1 MESLRLQKPFEVT
14 KSNHP
19 PSSSTVLTAEPRPQ
33 VPHPWVW
40 FFGHFRNGDSLQA
53 CPWQPVLMLD
63 NPLPEEISPNTQSKH
78 ALVQPQ
84 AVSPCPVTCYVE
96 ETPGEDEPT
105 WLQTP

>member
-1 MESLRLQKPFEVT
+1 
-14 KSNHP
+14 
-19 PSSSTVLTAEPRPQ
+19 
-33 VPHPWVW
+33 
-40 FFGHFRNGDSLQA
+40 
-53 CPWQPVLMLD
+53 MLD